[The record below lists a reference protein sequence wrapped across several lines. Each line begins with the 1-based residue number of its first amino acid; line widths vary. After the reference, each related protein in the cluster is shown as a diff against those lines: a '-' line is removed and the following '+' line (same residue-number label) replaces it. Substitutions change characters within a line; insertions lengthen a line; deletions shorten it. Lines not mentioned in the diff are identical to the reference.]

1 MKFKLFF
8 YQQILIFY
16 YIANILLDVMH
27 KHVFAFMELKVSVKS
42 LIYIHNF
49 TYSFPLY
56 VCVCRTL
63 LNA

>member
-27 KHVFAFMELKVSVKS
+27 KHVSAFMELKSS
-42 LIYIHNF
+42 
-49 TYSFPLY
+49 S
-56 VCVCRTL
+56 
-63 LNA
+63 